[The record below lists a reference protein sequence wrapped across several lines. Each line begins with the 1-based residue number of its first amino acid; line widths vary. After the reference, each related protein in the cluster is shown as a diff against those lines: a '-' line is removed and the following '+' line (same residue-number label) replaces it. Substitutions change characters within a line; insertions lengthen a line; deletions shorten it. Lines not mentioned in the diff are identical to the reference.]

1 MVEYSRSVD
10 IDTYWTRTR
19 YLNLSVR
26 ATELLI
32 VCSKLHKE
40 MKASKTLL
48 GPSQNEVENRRKI
61 EDKNPKAEAKSLG
74 GQVMIVVGGK
84 HTQ

>member
-1 MVEYSRSVD
+1 
-10 IDTYWTRTR
+10 
-19 YLNLSVR
+19 
-26 ATELLI
+26 
-32 VCSKLHKE
+32 